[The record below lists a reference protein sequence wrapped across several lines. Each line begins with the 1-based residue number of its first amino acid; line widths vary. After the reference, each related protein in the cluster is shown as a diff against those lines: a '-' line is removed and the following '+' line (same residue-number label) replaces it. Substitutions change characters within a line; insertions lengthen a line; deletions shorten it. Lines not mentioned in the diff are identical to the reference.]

1 MIRAT
6 EASQISDEGLSFL
19 DRKKIYE
26 RNTIESLIFVKAASR
41 ETVLIYTVYQSTL
54 SPEDFGMLLK
64 FLKSELVKNGFRVDR
79 VNSSDVNYY
88 IFKIN
93 WSQDEKNP

>member
-54 SPEDFGMLLK
+54 SPDYFGMLLK